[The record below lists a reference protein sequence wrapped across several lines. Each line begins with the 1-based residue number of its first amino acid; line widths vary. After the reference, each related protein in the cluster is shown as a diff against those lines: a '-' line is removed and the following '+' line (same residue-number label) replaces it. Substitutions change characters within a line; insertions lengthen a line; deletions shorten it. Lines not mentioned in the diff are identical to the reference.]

1 MVEETAEAGAARH
14 TAAAGTEQQRWH
26 EGDSSWCS
34 RGTGRGSVEGGGNW
48 VMCASTGGLQQVPV
62 YELCRVISVP
72 RVCCINMLC
81 YVVGGGVQ
89 PLVFSTG
96 RRAAKGHM
104 WHAVGC
110 QRVYCTPGLLLCL
123 SSCYCKAGGSGLG
136 SCVPALHWLL
146 LVTCHC
152 TYERLRPHHFGA
164 RKRSPRQQKY
174 HA

>member
-14 TAAAGTEQQRWH
+14 TAAAAGTEQQRWH

-34 RGTGRGSVEGGGNW
+34 RGTGRGSVEGGVNW
-48 VMCASTGGLQQVPV
+48 VMCAQAYSRCI

-72 RVCCINMLC
+72 SVCCINTLC
-81 YVVGGGVQ
+81 SVVGGGVQ

-110 QRVYCTPGLLLCL
+110 QAICGMLWVARGFTAL
-123 SSCYCKAGGSGLG
+123 LG
-136 SCVPALHWLL
+136 SCCA
-146 LVTCHC
+146 
-152 TYERLRPHHFGA
+152 
-164 RKRSPRQQKY
+164 
-174 HA
+174 